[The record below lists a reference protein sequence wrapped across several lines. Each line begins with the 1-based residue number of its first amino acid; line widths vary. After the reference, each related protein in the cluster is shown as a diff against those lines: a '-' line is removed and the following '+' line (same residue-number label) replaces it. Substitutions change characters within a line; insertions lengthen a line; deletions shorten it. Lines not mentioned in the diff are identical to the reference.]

1 VVRIISSEED
11 EQGTVHRADHA
22 EVATLTLGRGRF
34 NAITGAFADQLV
46 TALGECGADPAVR
59 AIVLTG
65 AGRSFSVG
73 ADLTAG
79 PASIRAELVADGA
92 AAPGYREPAGRVTVR
107 MAGLG
112 KPVIAAVN
120 GDAVGGG
127 ATITLAADLRFA
139 ADTARFGFPFTRLGV
154 CPEGASTYFLP
165 RLVGPSRAA
174 DWLLSGRLV
183 GAAEAERAGL
193 VNRVLPA
200 GEVLAAAQE
209 YAREL
214 AATTSP
220 AAVAAT
226 RVLLTAGP
234 GTVVEA
240 SDAESR
246 AIVALAAGP
255 DCEEGV
261 AAFLQRRPPRFTRAD
276 SAESLT
282 SPR

>member
-11 EQGTVHRADHA
+11 DRGTVHREDHA
-22 EVATLTLGRGRF
+22 GVSTLTLERGRH
-34 NAITGAFADQLV
+34 NALTGAFADQLV
-46 TALGECGADPAVR
+46 AALSECDADPAVR
-59 AIVLTG
+59 VIVLTG
-65 AGRSFSVG
+65 AGPSFSVG

-79 PASIRAELVADGA
+79 PASIRALLAADGGGT
-92 AAPGYREPAGRVTVR
+92 PNYREPAGRATVR
-107 MAGLG
+107 MAALG

-127 ATITLAADLRFA
+127 ATVTLAADLRLA
-139 ADTARFGFPFTRLGV
+139 ADTARFSFPFTRLGL

-174 DWLLSGRLV
+174 DWLLSGRLI
-183 GAAEAERAGL
+183 GAAEAERTGL
-193 VNRVLPA
+193 ANRVLPA
-200 GEVLAAAQE
+200 GELLGAAQE

-214 AATTSP
+214 AASTSP
-220 AAVAAT
+220 AAVAVT
-226 RVLLTAGP
+226 RALLAAGP

-246 AIVALAAGP
+246 AIVALAAGA
-255 DCEEGV
+255 DCAEGV

-276 SAESLT
+276 PAEPPA

>member
-1 VVRIISSEED
+1 VVSPAARNDADRGEI
-11 EQGTVHRADHA
+11 HRADRA
-22 EVATLTLGRGRF
+22 GVATLTLARGRY
-34 NAITGAFADQLV
+34 NALTGAFADQLV
-46 TALGECGADPAVR
+46 AALDGCDTDSAVR
-59 AIVLTG
+59 VIVLTG
-65 AGRSFSVG
+65 AGPSFCVG
-73 ADLTAG
+73 ADLTRG
-79 PASIRAELVADGA
+79 PASIRTELVADGA

-107 MAGLG
+107 MTGLT

-139 ADTARFGFPFTRLGV
+139 ADTVRFGFPFTRLGV

-183 GAAEAERAGL
+183 GAAEAERTGL

-220 AAVAAT
+220 AAVAVT
-226 RVLLTAGP
+226 RALLAAAPTTA
-234 GTVVEA
+234 VEA
-240 SDAESR
+240 SDAETL
-246 AIVALAAGP
+246 AIVALAAGA

-261 AAFLQRRPPRFTRAD
+261 AAFLRHRPPSFT
-276 SAESLT
+276 SAAAAEPLA

>member
-1 VVRIISSEED
+1 
-11 EQGTVHRADHA
+11 
-22 EVATLTLGRGRF
+22 
-34 NAITGAFADQLV
+34 
-46 TALGECGADPAVR
+46 
-59 AIVLTG
+59 
-65 AGRSFSVG
+65 G

-107 MAGLG
+107 MTGLT

-183 GAAEAERAGL
+183 GAAEVERAGL

-226 RVLLTAGP
+226 RALLGAGP

>member
-1 VVRIISSEED
+1 
-11 EQGTVHRADHA
+11 
-22 EVATLTLGRGRF
+22 
-34 NAITGAFADQLV
+34 
-46 TALGECGADPAVR
+46 
-59 AIVLTG
+59 
-65 AGRSFSVG
+65 
-73 ADLTAG
+73 
-79 PASIRAELVADGA
+79 
-92 AAPGYREPAGRVTVR
+92 
-107 MAGLG
+107 
-112 KPVIAAVN
+112 
-120 GDAVGGG
+120 
-127 ATITLAADLRFA
+127 
-139 ADTARFGFPFTRLGV
+139 
-154 CPEGASTYFLP
+154 
-165 RLVGPSRAA
+165 
-174 DWLLSGRLV
+174 LLSGRLV

-226 RVLLTAGP
+226 RALLGAGP